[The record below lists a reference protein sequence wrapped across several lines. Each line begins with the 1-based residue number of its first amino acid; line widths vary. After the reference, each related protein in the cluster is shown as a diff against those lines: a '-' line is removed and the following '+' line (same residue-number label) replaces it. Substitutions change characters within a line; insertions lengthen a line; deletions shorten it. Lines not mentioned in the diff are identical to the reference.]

1 MGTRWVDIRSLGVW
15 PRQAQLPEAVGR
27 GYWRGAAKPPI
38 SDTCLL
44 PKKWQQL
51 ACLSPLL
58 WGGTLPPV
66 LPHCSS
72 EESQPGIFVLCPWTL
87 SLLASP
93 CPHPLATCSGFSIL
107 KQGLEVSDCVS
118 GCLFPSPPT
127 PTLHL
132 SPLPPTF
139 PNPADKRGRCK
150 TQSEGRMEG
159 PGLTL
164 GLLAALVVCG
174 KNGHHP
180 TLRRLSGCHR
190 VSIAWCLPAPPSI
203 RPSSACPP
211 PFLPRGADHQ
221 DPAPGEGWIPLLRP
235 VTGPRRTPGQLP
247 SWASSQ
253 HLSCPCPSPGS
264 WGLNEEERLIRHLF
278 EEKGYNKEIRP
289 AAHREDSVEVSL
301 ALTLSNLISLVRGPS
316 VGVLGKGGQGQCPGS
331 LVVLQTR
338 MAMEEVQGFQTAH
351 GGSSCQETCSSH
363 SPCPAPP
370 LPPASAPGAPLSHP

>member
-1 MGTRWVDIRSLGVW
+1 
-15 PRQAQLPEAVGR
+15 
-27 GYWRGAAKPPI
+27 
-38 SDTCLL
+38 
-44 PKKWQQL
+44 
-51 ACLSPLL
+51 
-58 WGGTLPPV
+58 
-66 LPHCSS
+66 
-72 EESQPGIFVLCPWTL
+72 
-87 SLLASP
+87 
-93 CPHPLATCSGFSIL
+93 
-107 KQGLEVSDCVS
+107 
-118 GCLFPSPPT
+118 
-127 PTLHL
+127 
-132 SPLPPTF
+132 
-139 PNPADKRGRCK
+139 
-150 TQSEGRMEG
+150 MEG

-180 TLRRLSGCHR
+180 TLRRPSGCHR